1 MPIVYVTFEVS
12 WYAENIAPTV
22 KYFKGEQYIDAL
34 MLFTSKVAELNADVS
49 VTGAQVSFKRSADVN
64 LPTGL
69 SLQTWNKT
77 ADPYTMFTGADTVEE
92 LHPPEPTPEP
102 TPPAE

>member
-34 MLFTSKVAELNADVS
+34 VFFTSKVVELNADVS
-49 VTGAQVSFKRSADVN
+49 ITGAQVSFKRSPDAN

-69 SLQTWNKT
+69 SLNTWNKT
-77 ADPYTMFTGADTVEE
+77 TELYTMFTGADTVEA
-92 LHPPEPTPEP
+92 LHPPEPDPEP
-102 TPPAE
+102 TPPA